1 MITFV
6 SDYSLIMTEKQ
17 LNILMTAM
25 KLFASRSFDGTS
37 TNAIAKE
44 AGVSEGLIFKHFKNK
59 EGLLEAI
66 ITFGMEKATV
76 YFSEIILISN
86 PKKRLEKAI
95 SLPFSIDPNDNQFWK
110 LMYALKWQRG
120 EYETA
125 PFELFKESLIDA
137 FEQLGYENPEHEAM
151 LIEVLIDGVATQVL
165 LKNIDATPLLET
177 ILNKYSL
184 K

>member
-1 MITFV
+1 
-6 SDYSLIMTEKQ
+6 MTKKQ

-25 KLFASRSFDGTS
+25 NLFAADGYDGTS
-37 TNAIAKE
+37 TSAIAKE

-66 ITFGMEKATV
+66 IAFGMDKASV
-76 YFSEIILISN
+76 YFSEIILISD

-95 SLPFSIDPNDNQFWK
+95 SLPFSIDPIDNKFWK
-110 LMYALKWQRG
+110 LIYALKWQRG
-120 EYETA
+120 ELSDA
-125 PFELFKESLIDA
+125 PFELFRESLIDA
-137 FEQLGYENPEHEAM
+137 FDQLNYESPEHEAS

-165 LKNIDATPLLET
+165 LKNIDASPLLEI
-177 ILNKYSL
+177 ILKKYSL